1 MLGIKRRDFVTL
13 LGGAAAWPLAAGAQQ
28 ASRTRRV
35 GVLMQFPESDTGAQA
50 RVAEFRKGLSDLG
63 WIEGRNIS
71 FEFRWVGDSLN
82 PDLRRKYANELVALA
97 PDVILAPSAV
107 SVQMLQ
113 QLTRTIPIVFVG
125 TIDPVGGG
133 LVASLARPE
142 SNATGFVA
150 IEYGIGAKWLELL
163 KQIAPSITR
172 VAVLRA
178 ATIPG
183 SGQFGAIQSVAPIFG
198 VDVRPIE
205 PRQSDDVER
214 AVTAFAT
221 GPNAGLIATV
231 GGVPTIYRKAIID
244 IAARYRLPAVY
255 SDRDY
260 VTDGGLICYAPVRS
274 DYYRRAAGYVDR
286 ILKGEKPADL
296 PVQAPT
302 KYELVINLKTA
313 KALGLA
319 VPPSIRLRA
328 DEVIE

>member
-1 MLGIKRRDFVTL
+1 MIRRREFTAA
-13 LGGAAAWPLAAGAQQ
+13 LGGAAVWPLGARAQQ
-28 ASRTRRV
+28 GDRLRRL

-50 RVAEFRKGLSDLG
+50 NIAEFRKGLNDLG
-63 WIEGRNIS
+63 WTEGRNIS
-71 FEFRWVGDSLN
+71 FDLRWGGDN
-82 PDLRRKYANELVALA
+82 PDLRRKYANELVALT

-133 LVASLARPE
+133 LVASLARPGG
-142 SNATGFVA
+142 NATGFVA

-163 KQIAPSITR
+163 KQIAPGVTR
-172 VAVLRA
+172 VTVLRA
-178 ATIPG
+178 ATVPG
-183 SGQFGAIQSVAPIFG
+183 SGQFGAIQSVAPVFG
-198 VDVRPIE
+198 VDIRPIE
-205 PRQSDDVER
+205 PRQTDDIER

-231 GGVPTIYRKAIID
+231 GGVPTIYRNAIID

-255 SDRDY
+255 PDRDY
-260 VTDGGLICYAPVRS
+260 VTHGGLICYAPVRT

-286 ILKGEKPADL
+286 ILRGEKPADL
-296 PVQAPT
+296 PVQGPV
-302 KYELVINLKTA
+302 KYETVLNMKTV
-313 KALGLA
+313 KSLGLNL
-319 VPPSIRLRA
+319 PPTVFARA